1 MSQRA
6 HSGGARLRD
15 ALDIFDWFDGLFEHP
30 ASALVMLLVVACTWL
45 AVLKTRGTEV
55 VR

>member
-1 MSQRA
+1 MSRRA
-6 HSGGARLRD
+6 HSGGASLWD

-30 ASALVMLLVVACTWL
+30 A
-45 AVLKTRGTEV
+45 RGTEV